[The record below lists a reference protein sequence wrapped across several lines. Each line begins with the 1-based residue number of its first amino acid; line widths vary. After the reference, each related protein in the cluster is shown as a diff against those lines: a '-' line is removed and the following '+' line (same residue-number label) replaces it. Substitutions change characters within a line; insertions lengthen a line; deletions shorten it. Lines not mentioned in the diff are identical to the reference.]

1 MRETPDGPVELRDPA
16 RQPWLQGGLDYLSGL
31 EVRTRELEAVVARL
45 ERYIVDLSRSYG
57 QQRHFAERL
66 LSLHRAQARIGALTA
81 TDDVVAALFDAL
93 DELVPCAAE
102 LYLRVESVE
111 QSAGITPATGKTP
124 SICRFTRPRVPGRP
138 TRGRVSAQ
146 LATLDMA
153 AAMERAMQ
161 AGETVTNDLHGQDV
175 PVLHAVEVLV
185 PLQAPERS
193 VGVLRLLRSE
203 LLSADDRLL
212 VELLAGEGALA
223 LYHAQARASGDGG
236 LDPLP
241 NPGSRGPFYRHLD
254 LEIAR
259 ARRAGY
265 PVGVLLLAL
274 DDADHASHPGG
285 APNDVLR
292 RLTQRLRDELRRTD
306 VLARVGADTF
316 AVIAPG
322 ASREGLAALAERMR
336 HAAETVRI
344 PRVRGI
350 RGRAG
355 PAEVPLTLSAG
366 GASLAAAALDPT
378 RLVLCADLALAEAR
392 EAGTGAVHLW
402 GRPAAERAAEAG
414 A

>member
-1 MRETPDGPVELRDPA
+1 MPDAPPELRDPA
-16 RQPWLQGGLDYLSGL
+16 RRPWLQGGLDYLAGL
-31 EVRTRELEAVVARL
+31 EVRTRELEAVVAHL
-45 ERYIVDLSRSYG
+45 EQYIVDLSRSYG

-66 LSLHRAQARIGALTA
+66 LSLHRAQARIGALTT
-81 TDDVVAALFDAL
+81 TDDIVAALFDAL

-102 LYLRVESVE
+102 LYLRVDAVE
-111 QSAGITPATGKTP
+111 QSAGITPPAGNTP
-124 SICRFTRPRVPGRP
+124 SICLFTRPRVPGRP
-138 TRGRVSAQ
+138 TRGRVSAR
-146 LATLDMA
+146 LASLDVA
-153 AAMERAMQ
+153 AAMERTMQ
-161 AGETVTNDLHGQDV
+161 GGQTVTHDLHAQDA

-203 LLSADDRLL
+203 LLTADDKLL

-223 LYHAQARASGDGG
+223 LYGAQARASGDGA

-241 NPGSRGPFYRHLD
+241 NPGSRGPFYRQLD

-259 ARRAGY
+259 ARRASY

-274 DDADHASHPGG
+274 DDAHQASSPGG
-285 APNDVLR
+285 MPNEVLR
-292 RLTQRLRDELRRTD
+292 RLTQQLRDELRRTD

-336 HAAETVRI
+336 RAAETVRVR
-344 PRVRGI
+344 RVRGAS
-350 RGRAG
+350 GRPGA
-355 PAEVPLTLSAG
+355 AEVPLALSAG
-366 GASLAAAALDPT
+366 GASLAAAELDPT
-378 RLVLCADLALAEAR
+378 RLVLCADLALAEAK

-402 GRPAAERAAEAG
+402 GRPASARDGQPG